1 MRDALARVQAA
12 VARHPRLLMT
22 LFILGLL
29 VVSADPVA
37 AGDGSIIKFGLTSD
51 VDYSTSGNMTTNGG
65 VSGNAGPT
73 NP

>member
-29 VVSADPVA
+29 VVSADPVV
-37 AGDGSIIKFGLTSD
+37 AGEGSVNAWYDFDPT
-51 VDYSTSGNMTTNGG
+51 TSGGIGTDD
-65 VSGNAGPT
+65 VSGSAGPT